1 MDNNIKT
8 NTPNFS
14 TSSAT
19 WPTWGTTTAPYY
31 TTSSYGVPYVDENS
45 LFVQNDTRR
54 IINGK
59 GKYIDIDLVCIV
71 GPIGSGKDYKARAL
85 EKEGYIKVSFADY
98 LRSSCWS
105 LLLWKPENEKQYR
118 EFKDNLIGPGNITG
132 REFMFSVEGLLKGTH
147 GDSIF
152 IRKTIDYI
160 VNHYSNKFVI
170 SDLRFESEYNAL
182 VKKFEN
188 LRVIFSNYKSDHYEL
203 RKTKSEEM
211 AVRFAEIGYK
221 DGQQLTEKDFKNLWI
236 EPETLL

>member
-1 MDNNIKT
+1 MDDNIKI
-8 NTPNFS
+8 NTPDVN
-14 TSSAT
+14 TSSAP

-31 TTSSYGVPYVDENS
+31 TTSSSAAPYVDENS

-54 IINGK
+54 IINAK

-71 GPIGSGKDYKARAL
+71 GPIGSGKDYKARLL

-98 LRSSCWS
+98 LRSTCWN

-118 EFKDNLIGPGNITG
+118 EFKDNPIGPGNITG
-132 REFMFSVEGLLKGTH
+132 REFMFSVEGFLKEKEGENV
-147 GDSIF
+147 F
-152 IRKTIDYI
+152 IRSTISHI
-160 VNHYSNKFVI
+160 VHHYSNKFVI

-188 LRVIFSNYKSDHYEL
+188 LRVIFSNYKSANYKL
-203 RKTKSEEM
+203 SNIKSEKM